1 MPKVQ
6 IPRERILRTA
16 MDLVI
21 REGNQ
26 ALTIGRLAK
35 ELGCSTQPIS
45 WTFGSMEAF
54 REEFAE
60 YVLREFNSR
69 EVPHGTGA
77 VQMFAAVGLRY
88 LRAAFDEPNLIH
100 FIRANSQRMVAHGGI
115 GTVFD
120 PQVHETLVK
129 TLSQSLGIT
138 AADAAHFIQT
148 SVIYTQGLVS
158 LIVDGTIHIDYAD
171 AVHRLETIGIQCLVL
186 AGVPEETAA
195 QQVRLI

>member
-120 PQVHETLVK
+120 PQVHEKLVK

-171 AVHRLETIGIQCLVL
+171 AVHHLETIGIQCLVL

>member
-6 IPRERILRTA
+6 VPRERILRAA

-77 VQMFAAVGLRY
+77 VQMFASVGLRY

-115 GTVFD
+115 GTIFD
-120 PQVHETLVK
+120 PQVHEKLVK
-129 TLSQSLGIT
+129 TLSQALGIT
-138 AADAAHFIQT
+138 EADAAHFIQT

-158 LIVDGTIHIDYAD
+158 LIVDGTIHIDFPE
-171 AVHRLETIGIQCLVL
+171 AVHRLEKIGIQCLIL

>member
-1 MPKVQ
+1 
-6 IPRERILRTA
+6 

-120 PQVHETLVK
+120 PQVHEKLVK

-171 AVHRLETIGIQCLVL
+171 AVHHLETIGIQCLVL

>member
-1 MPKVQ
+1 
-6 IPRERILRTA
+6 
-16 MDLVI
+16 
-21 REGNQ
+21 
-26 ALTIGRLAK
+26 
-35 ELGCSTQPIS
+35 
-45 WTFGSMEAF
+45 MEAF
-54 REEFAE
+54 REEFAG

-115 GTVFD
+115 GTVFV
-120 PQVHETLVK
+120 PQVHEKLVK

-138 AADAAHFIQT
+138 EADAAHFIQT

-158 LIVDGTIHIDYAD
+158 LIVDGTITVTLEEAIDMVQEVGIIYLVYQGIPREKAQD
-171 AVHRLETIGIQCLVL
+171 TCRLL
-186 AGVPEETAA
+186 
-195 QQVRLI
+195 

>member
-6 IPRERILRTA
+6 VPRERILRAA

-77 VQMFAAVGLRY
+77 VQMFASVGLRY

-100 FIRANSQRMVAHGGI
+100 FIRVNSQRMVAHGGI
-115 GTVFD
+115 GTIFD
-120 PQVHETLVK
+120 PRVHEKLVK
-129 TLSQSLGIT
+129 TLSQALGI
-138 AADAAHFIQT
+138 AEADAAHFIQT

-158 LIVDGTIHIDYAD
+158 LIVDGAIHIDFPE
-171 AVHRLETIGIQCLVL
+171 AVHRLEKIGIQCLIL

-195 QQVRLI
+195 QQVQLI

>member
-6 IPRERILRTA
+6 IPRERILRAA

-120 PQVHETLVK
+120 PQVHEKLVK

-171 AVHRLETIGIQCLVL
+171 AVHHLETIGIQCLVL